1 MPPSRFRIQSPLSSS
16 VSDFEQRSVQII
28 AACALGL
35 AGIAA
40 IPVAPPT
47 RQAVAAFTPSRLAD
61 AESPVRLTREL
72 AISSDRKR

>member
-1 MPPSRFRIQSPLSSS
+1 MPPSRFRIQSPLSLS

-40 IPVAPPT
+40 VQVAPPT
-47 RQAVAAFTPSRLAD
+47 RHAVAVFTPSRLAD
-61 AESPVRLTREL
+61 VESPVRLTREL
-72 AISSDRKR
+72 AIRSDRKR